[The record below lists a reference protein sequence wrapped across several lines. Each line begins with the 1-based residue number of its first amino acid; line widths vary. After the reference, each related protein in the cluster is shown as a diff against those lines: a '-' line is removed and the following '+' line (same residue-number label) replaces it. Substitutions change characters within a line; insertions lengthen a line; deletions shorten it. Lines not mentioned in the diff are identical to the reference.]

1 MTLTIFIPKWIL
13 IFTKYLS
20 ISILLVLACILLLF
34 ILSFLPRLILRHF
47 QIWKIMWVNWTIHKD
62 KGVLEYGIAE
72 ISELLE
78 ACLSDKPDLAY
89 IFERVIKEHKK

>member
-1 MTLTIFIPKWIL
+1 MTFTIFIPNWIL

-47 QIWKIMWVNWTIHKD
+47 RIWKIMWVNWNIHRD

-72 ISELLE
+72 ISQLLE

-89 IFERVIKEHKK
+89 TFERVIKKHKK